1 MASEYRAKLF
11 GTGGSQAVRLP
22 RECRFPRDAAEVI
35 ARRDGDRVVLEP
47 SAEWP
52 QAVLDCIGELDD
64 DLPCLH
70 QTPITEARDPFGDR
84 VDGLEVVDWHG

>member
-11 GTGGSQAVRLP
+11 WTGGNQAVRLP
-22 RECRFPRDAAEVI
+22 RECRFPRDAAKVI

-47 SAEWP
+47 SADWP
-52 QAVLDCIGELDD
+52 QAVLDCIGRLDD
-64 DLPCLH
+64 DLPRLD
-70 QTPITEARDPFGDR
+70 QTPITESRDPFGDR